1 MSSQFEYTRETP
13 VLPTSCYQPLS
24 VSRVMTSLTY
34 YVLLLAVAPV
44 PLYIWLSSLWSYT
57 AALVSYM
64 LLPSPAT
71 SYEVNCN
78 PRNQINVLSM
88 FMSVTKAKF

>member
-1 MSSQFEYTRETP
+1 M
-13 VLPTSCYQPLS
+13 LS
-24 VSRVMTSLTY
+24 APQCESRVMTSLTY
-34 YVLLLAVAPV
+34 YVLLLALAPV